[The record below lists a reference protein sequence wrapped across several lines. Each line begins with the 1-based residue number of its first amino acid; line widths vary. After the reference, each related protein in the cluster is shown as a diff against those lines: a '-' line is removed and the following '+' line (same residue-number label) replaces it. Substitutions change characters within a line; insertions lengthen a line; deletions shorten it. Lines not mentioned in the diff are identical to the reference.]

1 MSMFPFVANHFKK
14 IFVHDIGGLVM
25 FEILSCNSIRFL
37 PYAIHT
43 HMTLR
48 FRHCANH
55 ASKTDQIFLI
65 K

>member
-43 HMTLR
+43 HMTLSLKIPSL
-48 FRHCANH
+48 C
-55 ASKTDQIFLI
+55 
-65 K
+65 